1 MQPSHLQ
8 VFISSVMADGY
19 LVAEREVVCEAIKAL
34 ELTAPWAFE
43 FSSARPDPPGDVTL
57 EAVGKSDMLVLI
69 VMNRHTPPV
78 QAELDEAHRLE
89 KPILAFVGRLGNAG
103 ASAERHEV
111 VKWLSERVT
120 YREFEGLGN
129 LHQEVLRAI
138 RGELIKGYRRK
149 RYEGRITHDEIPK
162 LIPESYPGLIVRT
175 AEKKDVTS
183 VGEALM
189 ELKQWYPDIE
199 EWIVE
204 RMGEIGSDENI
215 RVAEVGG
222 DIGAVAILRNKGS
235 NVRKFA
241 TLYVRP
247 TAQGGAIGP
256 HLVRQEVMRAAKA
269 GVHKAYVTCAD
280 EIMGRL
286 MPILEQSGFVPEGV
300 SRGRYRE
307 GSAEWVLG
315 KTFAHEKVDQSN
327 FIEFIKKRIITEAGG
342 EILRD
347 RGNVF
352 EARLPRYPLTGA
364 EGNST
369 WYAVS
374 TRADPENDYPKY
386 QEELSDHPWR
396 MVSIAGRPANT
407 SHALHEVENWADGA
421 DIYRL
426 FYPVAMETPNDHS
439 LIITI
444 QARYADALIP
454 LSKAPSMLPPTRL
467 QIRTDNVYYRAP
479 DRYRGLRRGSRLFF
493 YVSEPEHSI
502 RGSAVITGIHIGNP
516 ESCFER
522 YESKGIYNYSDLEMI
537 AANNN
542 GRVLA
547 ISFDW
552 YEEFEIPVNLSQLKD
567 FISNYN
573 PQAAYELRD
582 TQSRQLLRMASR
594 VGV

>member
-1 MQPSHLQ
+1 MQPSHLR
-8 VFISSVMADGY
+8 VFISSVMADDY
-19 LVAEREVVCEAIKAL
+19 LAAEREVVREAIEAL
-34 ELTAPWAFE
+34 ELTTPWAFE

-57 EAVGKSDMLVLI
+57 EAVGESDMLVLI
-69 VMNRHTPPV
+69 VMNRHTTPV

-120 YREFEGLGN
+120 YREFEGHKN
-129 LHQEVLRAI
+129 LQQEVLRAI
-138 RGELIKGYRRK
+138 RDELIKGYRRK
-149 RYEGRITHDEIPK
+149 RYEGRITRDEIPK

-175 AEKKDVTS
+175 AAKKDVTS
-183 VGEALM
+183 VREALM

-204 RMGEIGSDENI
+204 RMDEIGSDENI

-269 GVHKAYVTCAD
+269 GMHKAYVTCAD

-307 GSAEWVLG
+307 GIAEWVLG
-315 KTFAHEKVDQSN
+315 KTFVHQKIGPSTFV
-327 FIEFIKKRIITEAGG
+327 EFVKKRMITEAGG

-352 EARLPRYPLTGA
+352 EARVPRYPLTGTQ
-364 EGNST
+364 GNST

-374 TRADPENDYPKY
+374 TIADPESDYPGY
-386 QEELSDHPWR
+386 RADFGDHPWK
-396 MVSIAGRPANT
+396 MVSIAGRPANI
-407 SHALHEVENWADGA
+407 SDPLHEAENWTDGA
-421 DIYRL
+421 DIYKL
-426 FYPVAMETPNDHS
+426 FYPVVLEIPNDHS
-439 LIITI
+439 IIVTI
-444 QARYADALIP
+444 RPHFANELIP
-454 LSKAPSMLPPTRL
+454 LSKTPSLLEPTRR

-479 DRYRGLRRGSRLFF
+479 DRYQDLRRGSRLFF
-493 YVSEPEHSI
+493 YVSEPERSI
-502 RGSAVITGIHIGNP
+502 RGSAVITGIHVGSP

-522 YESKGIYNYSDLEMI
+522 YESKGIYNYNDLEMI

-542 GRVLA
+542 GQVLA

-552 YEEFEIPVNLSQLKD
+552 YEEFENPVSLSRLQESIP
-567 FISNYN
+567 NYT
-573 PQAAYELRD
+573 PQSAHVLRANQARHLIGM
-582 TQSRQLLRMASR
+582 TSPGRI
-594 VGV
+594 